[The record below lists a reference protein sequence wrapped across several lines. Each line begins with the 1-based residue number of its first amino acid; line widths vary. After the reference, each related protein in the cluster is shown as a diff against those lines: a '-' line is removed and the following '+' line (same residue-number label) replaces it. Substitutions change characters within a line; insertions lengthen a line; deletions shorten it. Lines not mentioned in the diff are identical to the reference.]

1 MPENFKLSWD
11 NSGEHY
17 YETGVK
23 RGVLYVAD
31 SNGAYPNGVVWNGLS
46 SITESPSGAE
56 ANPIYADDIKYLNLY
71 SAEDFGATIE
81 AYSYPDEFAQCN
93 GQASLATGVL
103 LGQQDRKTF
112 GVCYRT
118 ILGNDVDGDNYGYKI
133 HIIYGAKASPS
144 EKQFSSVNDSPEPIT
159 MSWEITT
166 IPVNVAGFKPTAYM
180 EIDSTK
186 ADATKLAALEQ
197 ILYGT
202 PAVEA
207 AAAVY
212 AAVPADATFDNT
224 KTYYTKDGTTYTEA
238 TGLASF
244 ANGTTYYTMTSAA
257 VEAAAAVEARL
268 PLPDEIATIMAAA

>member
-1 MPENFKLSWD
+1 
-11 NSGEHY
+11 
-17 YETGVK
+17 
-23 RGVLYVAD
+23 
-31 SNGAYPNGVVWNGLS
+31 
-46 SITESPSGAE
+46 
-56 ANPIYADDIKYLNLY
+56 
-71 SAEDFGATIE
+71 
-81 AYSYPDEFAQCN
+81 
-93 GQASLATGVL
+93 
-103 LGQQDRKTF
+103 
-112 GVCYRT
+112 
-118 ILGNDVDGDNYGYKI
+118 
-133 HIIYGAKASPS
+133 
-144 EKQFSSVNDSPEPIT
+144 

-186 ADATKLAALEQ
+186 ADPTKLASLEQ

-212 AAVPADATFDNT
+212 AAVPADATFDST